1 MSTRGC
7 IIELKK
13 DVCKVGYLHYGANF
27 ASKLIHYGKLGLTF
41 TEDVLK
47 TDIEMEQKEGVIN
60 IDAEIFIFIE
70 KRGND
75 SFDVTKKRTMDVEE
89 EDTEEEWA
97 KVPEKLKVL
106 LLENRKEETKF
117 IRTCVGID

>member
-1 MSTRGC
+1 MRRYLYL
-7 IIELKK
+7 LK
-13 DVCKVGYLHYGANF
+13 
-27 ASKLIHYGKLGLTF
+27 
-41 TEDVLK
+41 E
-47 TDIEMEQKEGVIN
+47 
-60 IDAEIFIFIE
+60 
-70 KRGND
+70 RND
-75 SFDVTKKRTMDVEE
+75 SFDVTIKRTMDVEE